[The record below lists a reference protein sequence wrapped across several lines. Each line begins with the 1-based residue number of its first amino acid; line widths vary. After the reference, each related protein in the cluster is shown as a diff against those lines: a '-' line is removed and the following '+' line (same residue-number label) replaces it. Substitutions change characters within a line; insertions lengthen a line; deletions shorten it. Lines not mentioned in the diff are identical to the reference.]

1 MKYEGIL
8 ESAFGFNPGA
18 HVHILRLIF
27 KWTIQP
33 LSSNEPDLMHVVRI
47 SCARLEHHINPLMF
61 FEIADA
67 LSVNIPLDTPAE
79 LS

>member
-33 LSSNEPDLMHVVRI
+33 LSSSESDLKQVFRN
-47 SCARLEHHINPLMF
+47 SCMRLEYHINPLMF